1 MRRRNIDYR
10 SCLGYNPFPF
20 TGRANVSGV
29 ERVLKK
35 IFNQTVVYLVAA
47 LVIFVDQY
55 TKHLVRQY
63 LDLNGVWYPFPW
75 TEDIRVLYI
84 NNTGAAFG
92 IFKAGGNLFTVIA
105 IVVSAVII
113 YYTYRLP
120 LGHWWMRLALGLQ
133 LGGALGNL
141 IDRLMFGTVT
151 DFISILTFAIFNV
164 ADASISVGVA
174 MLAVTMWIESR
185 RERAKK
191 LAAAPPP
198 SDSLDVGEAS

>member
-1 MRRRNIDYR
+1 M
-10 SCLGYNPFPF
+10 
-20 TGRANVSGV
+20 
-29 ERVLKK
+29 LKK
-35 IFNQTVVYLVAA
+35 IFNQTVVYLIAA

-92 IFKAGGNLFTVIA
+92 IFKAGGSLFTVIA
-105 IVVSAVII
+105 IVVSAVIL

-120 LGHWWMRLALGLQ
+120 YGHWWMRLALGMQ

-185 RERAKK
+185 REKANKP
-191 LAAAPPP
+191 AASPPP
-198 SDSLDVGEAS
+198 TDPMDVGEAS